1 MKGRDVGR
9 EGCLERG
16 REGGMSGR
24 RKEEGGR
31 RKEEGGRR
39 KEEGGRR
46 KEEGGRRKEAGRQG
60 GREAGRQGGR
70 EAEMRGREGER
81 EEVSSLI
88 IDSGLDASNSLFLPH
103 SLTEIKTNAD
113 VFPCLRRVIPNAD
126 LRLIVN
132 VPHS

>member
-31 RKEEGGRR
+31 RKEEGGR
-39 KEEGGRR
+39 
-46 KEEGGRRKEAGRQG
+46 RQG